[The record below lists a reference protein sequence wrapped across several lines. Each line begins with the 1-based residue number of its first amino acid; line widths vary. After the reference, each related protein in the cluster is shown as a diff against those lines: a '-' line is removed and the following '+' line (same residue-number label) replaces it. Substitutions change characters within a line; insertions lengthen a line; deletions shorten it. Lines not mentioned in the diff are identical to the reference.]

1 MQGKIVDAR
10 QREGITR
17 LTIDIYDDPGEIKA
31 GDVDI
36 SIKPHRNSR
45 SLDANAYHYALCNKI
60 AQKLSA
66 TNKDVVTTKEVHAQL
81 MIDYGFFETDE
92 LGVAKWIVLE
102 DGKQAPDLYLYD
114 TKHTVTLKKKSGKE
128 VIGRV
133 YIIVRGSHTYDSAEM
148 SALIDGTIEEA
159 KSLGIETIT
168 PAEKEKMMQAWKRYH
183 G

>member
-60 AQKLSA
+60 AQKLSE

-114 TKHTVTLKKKSGKE
+114 TKHTVTLKKKNGKE
-128 VIGRV
+128 VVGRV
-133 YIIVRGSHTYDSAEM
+133 YIIVRGSHTYDSTEM
-148 SALIDGTIEEA
+148 SVLIDGTIAEA

-168 PAEKEKMMQAWKRYH
+168 PAEKERMMQAWRRYH
-183 G
+183 D

>member
-1 MQGKIVDAR
+1 MLGKIIDAR
-10 QREGITR
+10 QRGDTTRIT
-17 LTIDIYDDPGEIKA
+17 LDIYGDPGELTA

-45 SLDANAYHYALCNKI
+45 SLDANAYHYALCNRI
-60 AQKLSA
+60 AQKLSE

-81 MIDYGFFETDE
+81 MVDYGFFETDE
-92 LGVAKWIVLE
+92 SGVAKWIVLE

-114 TKHTVTLKKKSGKE
+114 TKHTVTLKKKNGNE
-128 VIGRV
+128 VVGRV

-159 KSLGIETIT
+159 KALGIETIT

>member
-1 MQGKIVDAR
+1 MLGKIIDAR
-10 QREGITR
+10 QRDDITR
-17 LTIDIYDDPGEIKA
+17 ITLDIYGDPGELTA

-45 SLDANAYHYALCNKI
+45 SLDANAYHYALCNRI
-60 AQKLSA
+60 AQKLSE

-81 MIDYGFFETDE
+81 MVDYGFFETDE
-92 LGVAKWIVLE
+92 SGVAKWIVLE

-128 VIGRV
+128 VVGRV
-133 YIIVRGSHTYDSAEM
+133 YIIVRGSHTYDSTEM
-148 SALIDGTIEEA
+148 SVLIDGTIAEA